1 MSTAVLTVNL
11 ALTALETLLYGIYLV
26 LFVLSMYFLVQREN
40 TAHANGSRP
49 RSPVRYLGF
58 SFSVLLFVAVTG
70 HWATTTSRI
79 FFGFTQFQE
88 DLGGINI
95 ADFFNNPSHPTR
107 TVQSWF
113 LTASVLFGEALI
125 IHRLWVVWMRTTG
138 VIVFPVCCLVTSTI
152 GNILSVTFLTHNH
165 DVYADK
171 WLSINAYIILANNV
185 YCTGLIG
192 WKIWSVTRISEVSK
206 GSTSRSFGVIIVE
219 SAAIFASW
227 TVLFALT
234 LYFKCDVQLVVIET
248 TPTVIGVVNALI
260 QTRVG
265 LGLTQENIGTVGGA
279 VTPLRFH
286 MSGFAAM
293 MVERVSSATC
303 GGRPAGGANRISSVN
318 TAMVN
323 RRSGIYGEDK
333 VKDLD
338 RSKGRRNSLP
348 PDQSWMNFTGWILSD
363 SMTMGEN
370 RGERLDGIFWT
381 MCERDPAYYRE
392 GFRREHPR
400 GKLKAAHMADEAR

>member
-11 ALTALETLLYGIYLV
+11 ALAALETLLYGIYLV
-26 LFVLSMYFLVQREN
+26 LFILSMYFLVQREN
-40 TAHANGSRP
+40 SAHANGSRS

-88 DLGGINI
+88 DSEGVNI
-95 ADFFNNPSHPTR
+95 VDFFNNPSHPTR

-113 LTASVLFGEALI
+113 LTVSLLFGDALI

-138 VIVFPVCCLVTSTI
+138 VIVFPVCCLVASTT

-171 WLSINAYIILANNV
+171 WLTITTYVILA
-185 YCTGLIG
+185 CRKDDTQFSPKIIG
-192 WKIWSVTRISEVSK
+192 SLRPDRMENLECDPDIRGFERIHFQK
-206 GSTSRSFGVIIVE
+206 
-219 SAAIFASW
+219 
-227 TVLFALT
+227 
-234 LYFKCDVQLVVIET
+234 T
-248 TPTVIGVVNALI
+248 TPAVIGVVNALI

-265 LGLTQENIGTVGGA
+265 LGLTQENVGTVGGA
-279 VTPLRFH
+279 VTSLRFH
-286 MSGFAAM
+286 MSGVRENYDRPENA
-293 MVERVSSATC
+293 VCRRDGGRVSSATC

-318 TAMVN
+318 TSMVN
-323 RRSGIYGEDK
+323 RGSGTYGEDK
-333 VKDLD
+333 IKDLD

-348 PDQSWMNFTGWILSD
+348 PDQSWTNLTGWIFSD
-363 SMTMGEN
+363 SMTMGVN
-370 RGERLDGIFWT
+370 RGEGLDGIVWT
-381 MCERDPAYYRE
+381 MCERDLAYQE
-392 GFRREHPR
+392 KDSVESILEASSRRRIWRMRR
-400 GKLKAAHMADEAR
+400 GDLCNTA